1 MSHFAVQQQT
11 IANQKIE
18 EFALSENL
26 DVFLGVEEDCKPGE
40 VHYFTSHGFRIFD
53 PERSYLNQFVVAK
66 KGRGFSKGRGL
77 PYIYRKKTTWMPP
90 QLIVRFPTE
99 EAAAAGYAE
108 AISLPYTVAG
118 VAHNYPEGT
127 LIVCL
132 TIENEEAA
140 IGYANAI
147 KLPLDYRS
155 VYLEDWE
162 VSDDD
167 SLPLDTGEVYIQ
179 HIDMLDTEYA
189 AMLENLPRF

>member
-1 MSHFAVQQQT
+1 MERQAV
-11 IANQKIE
+11 ANQITK

-26 DVFLGVEEDCKPGE
+26 DIFLGVEEDSKPDDLM
-40 VHYFTSHGFRIFD
+40 YFTSHGFRSLNQ
-53 PERSYLNQFVVAK
+53 ERSYLNQFVVTK
-66 KGRGFSKGRGL
+66 KGLGFSKGRDL
-77 PYIYRKKTTWMPP
+77 PYIYRKKTTWLPP

-99 EAAAAGYAE
+99 EASNAGYAE

-118 VAHNYPEGT
+118 VAHDYPQGT

-132 TIENEEAA
+132 TIDNEDLAT
-140 IGYANAI
+140 GYANAI

-155 VYLEDWE
+155 VYGEDLE

-167 SLPLDTGEVYIQ
+167 PFPIETGEVYIH

-189 AMLENLPRF
+189 AMLEKSPRF